1 MLLRT
6 DFLIGNLIQR
16 NTHRPPVSRS
26 ERSGYNHT
34 VNHQLAILGT
44 RSGRL

>member
-16 NTHRPPVSRS
+16 NTHRPLFPGVK
-26 ERSGYNHT
+26 EAVVIT
-34 VNHQLAILGT
+34 ILLTTNSQSWGQD
-44 RSGRL
+44 RAD